1 MVFGPHSA
9 VSFPASYRFISFVLH
24 SVLDHGLRLGLLQSK
39 LQREALL
46 LGTRGRLI
54 PCLSHKQRQN
64 VRCLFLFCTTLCS
77 FFYTK
82 AR

>member
-9 VSFPASYRFISFVLH
+9 VSFPASYRFISLVLH
-24 SVLDHGLRLGLLQSK
+24 SVLDHGLRLGPLQCK

-64 VRCLFLFCTTLCS
+64 VRSLFHSVPLRIH
-77 FFYTK
+77 FFFFFLY
-82 AR
+82 